1 MAKTETKVNMLNA
14 IRNIA
19 SDNYKN
25 LVPLATTANLQDVGN
40 PILSYSA
47 VMNEFIQLLVNKVG
61 LTIVRAREAK
71 NPLAML
77 KKGSMPLGQ
86 DVEEIAVNPAT
97 ATAYNA
103 QSTDLLAQTDPDV
116 KAAYH
121 RLNRKD
127 RYAVTIQFVTL
138 RQAFTSW
145 EKFDVLID
153 EIVNSLYSGN
163 YIDEFA
169 LTKKLLGSGVTG
181 GKIQTQQIAKP
192 VDAATGRAFTTALRA
207 AYMNFGFPSSN
218 YNSWALNQGTGDPFI
233 TWSDPSR
240 INLILRSD
248 IAALIDVEVLA
259 AAFNMSK
266 ADFLGRVIY
275 VDNFDTASNCFAII
289 CDEAFTQIYDVANE
303 FREFNN
309 GSNLTINYWYHVWQ
323 IYSLSPLANALAFIE
338 TSSGGDGDGE

>member
-1 MAKTETKVNMLNA
+1 MAKTETKVSMLNA
-14 IRNIA
+14 IRDIA

-40 PILSYSA
+40 PILSYSS
-47 VMNEFIQLLVNKVG
+47 VQNEFIQLLVNKVG
-61 LTIVRAREAK
+61 LTIVRAREAR

-77 KKGSMPLGQ
+77 KKGSMPLGL
-86 DVEEIAVNPAT
+86 DVEEIAVNPAK

-103 QSTDLLAQTDPDV
+103 QSTDLLAQTNPDV

-121 RLNRKD
+121 RLNRQD

-169 LTKKLLGSGVTG
+169 LTKKLLGTGVTD
-181 GKIQTQQIAKP
+181 GKIQTQTITLP
-192 VDAATGRAFTTALRA
+192 TDAATGRAFTTALRA
-207 AYMNFGFPSSN
+207 AYMNFGFPSAN
-218 YNSWALNQGTGDPFI
+218 YNAWALNQGTGDPFI

-275 VDNFDTASNCFAII
+275 VDNFDTASNVCAIM
-289 CDEAFTQIYDVANE
+289 CDEAFTQIYDVAQE

-323 IYSLSPLANALAFIE
+323 IYSLSPLANALAFV
-338 TSSGGDGDGE
+338 TASSDEGGDG